1 MPPPLRLFLKSKKP
15 TREEAVSSLRL
26 LFMGAFGMQLLFSL
40 LVGLVAAL
48 FVTVQPGNPLVAPVM
63 LTFAFLS
70 LPLALLV
77 ATFTSKGGGK
87 AGALA
92 AAIALGVMLS
102 TPVWFMLFTLLT
114 GGAPRYLLLFLGL
127 LAVYYGLGFVM
138 AGRYAHM
145 AILAESLEAESPESG
160 ARESR
165 AYEERA

>member
-15 TREEAVSSLRL
+15 THSQAVSSLRL

-40 LVGLVAAL
+40 LVGVIAALIVGVQAGGSSLVAS
-48 FVTVQPGNPLVAPVM
+48 VM

-77 ATFTSKGGGK
+77 AMFASRGGGK

-102 TPVWFMLFTLLT
+102 TPAWFMLFTLLT
-114 GGAPRYLLLFLGL
+114 GGALRYLLLFLGM
-127 LAVYYGLGFVM
+127 LAVYYGLGLLL

-145 AILAESLEAESPESG
+145 AISAEPPKPASPEAERTPRSHEG
-160 ARESR
+160 V
-165 AYEERA
+165 